1 MCNFHLRNW
10 RNHGNP
16 PADASCYT
24 AGKLEQRATGSKLCL
39 RESMGGEGRAVKLKH
54 PAGGALPSTASVCSL
69 PQPQTG
75 SLNPVKA
82 SEIRDQEYL
91 KK

>member
-24 AGKLEQRATGSKLCL
+24 AGELEQRATASKLCL
-39 RESMGGEGRAVKLKH
+39 RGSVGGGKAVKLKH
-54 PAGGALPSTASVCSL
+54 PAGDALPSAASVCSL
-69 PQPQTG
+69 PQPQAG
-75 SLNPVKA
+75 SLNRVK
-82 SEIRDQEYL
+82 SGVKVEHR
-91 KK
+91 K